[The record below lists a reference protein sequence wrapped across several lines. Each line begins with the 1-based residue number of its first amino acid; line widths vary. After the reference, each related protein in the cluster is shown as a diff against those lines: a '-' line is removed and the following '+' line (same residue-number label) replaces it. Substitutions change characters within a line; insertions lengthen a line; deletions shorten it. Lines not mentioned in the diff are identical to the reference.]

1 MPMLYCGKSKA
12 GSSVKTL
19 IKTLVFS
26 ARFPTTKKK
35 NYMERSRPRLRRK
48 NLCKRKRFRRRNTRE
63 MPLLTQPGCISFLY
77 IHFRFVEKNNVIAS
91 LEELRSIIFAA
102 FRCSTLGCAGGH
114 SKTLLLA

>member
-1 MPMLYCGKSKA
+1 MLYCGKSKA

-35 NYMERSRPRLRRK
+35 LYGAQPPSAATEKSLQAEKDFDEGIRGNVAACPARLY
-48 NLCKRKRFRRRNTRE
+48 F
-63 MPLLTQPGCISFLY
+63 FFVY

-102 FRCSTLGCAGGH
+102 FRCSTFGCVGGH